1 MTVNTC
7 PYCAQPNP
15 AQATACASCGNP
27 LHEKLLPGT
36 TLGNGRYRL
45 ERDLGQGGFGI
56 TYQAFDTNLHVPV
69 AIKEFFPSLDG
80 VHARRGMNNRV
91 VIPANAIQEFEKY
104 RQQTLTEARTLR
116 GLGAT
121 RNAAI
126 VKVQDLLEENNTAYI
141 VMEFLEGQTLG
152 SRIQVGKLLS
162 EPEAREM
169 LTQLLGALEQL
180 HQQGILHLD
189 IKPDNIV
196 LTETGPVLID
206 FGAYRSMQNA
216 SQRTSNALTHGY
228 APLEQYSVTTEL
240 KPSTDLYAL
249 GATFY
254 HALVGKVPTAASDR
268 IKHKFDPRDQLRQR
282 VSDPFA
288 VWLAASLEMNQNH
301 RPKSAATFGQSM
313 PSVKG
318 STDRT
323 VKTGPASRKKV
334 PAPISAT
341 LAMVTALGVFAGGY
355 WWLEQAKPKQALSP
369 SKPQVGPAQVVKPVL
384 MPKSETPPTQG
395 TARPQP
401 KMPTKPTASITA
413 TSTDTERAKLEAA
426 RKATQA
432 EAEKAKAAQVA
443 AEQAQAKADVQARQL
458 ELERKQ
464 LAAQQPQNAPAPTAA
479 AVAPKPESAPISV
492 AAKPRAQTTM
502 QPISKPV
509 APQAKPQV
517 ETRAE
522 PKPAPQAA
530 PKIEPRAEPQVTP
543 KPVEPIRAALPPAPA
558 NTLPLTVE
566 FGETFRIS
574 YPTGWTPRSNVRDGG
589 NDTRWNTPEQTVGVV
604 LVHVNPQ
611 PAETNL
617 QAITEALSR
626 NVGANR
632 SGYLQISSQQDTLA
646 GETGWRNEYQIK
658 NGQILTRGYTLA
670 AIHDNRLYVL
680 QLEAPFEQFATYW
693 PVFERVRNSFQYL

>member
-1 MTVNTC
+1 MNTC

-15 AQATACASCGNP
+15 VQATACASCGNP

-36 TLGNGRYRL
+36 MLGNGRYRL

-152 SRIQVGKLLS
+152 SRIQAGKPLS

-196 LTETGPVLID
+196 LTKTGPVLID

-216 SQRTSNALTHGY
+216 VQRTSNALTHGY
-228 APLEQYSVTTEL
+228 APLEQYSVTTDL

-268 IKHKFDPRDQLRQR
+268 IKNKFDPRDDLRQR

-288 VWLAASLEMNQNH
+288 VWLATSLEMNQNQ
-301 RPKSAATFGQSM
+301 RPKSAAVFQQNM

-318 STDRT
+318 NTDKT
-323 VKTGPASRKKV
+323 VKTGPSSRKKV

-341 LAMVTALGVFAGGY
+341 LALTVVVGAFAGGY
-355 WWLEQAKPKQALSP
+355 WWLEQAKPKP
-369 SKPQVGPAQVVKPVL
+369 PVNPNKPQVTANQVVKSVL
-384 MPKSETPPTQG
+384 LPTSETPPTQG
-395 TARPQP
+395 AAQPQP
-401 KMPTKPTASITA
+401 MTPTMPTKPTATIPA
-413 TSTDTERAKLEAA
+413 TSTETERAKLEAA

-432 EAEKAKAAQVA
+432 EAAKAKAAQVA
-443 AEQAQAKADVQARQL
+443 AEQAQAKADAQAKQL

-464 LAAQQPQNAPAPTAA
+464 LTAQQTQNAPVTTATP
-479 AVAPKPESAPISV
+479 VAPKPQPVTAQ
-492 AAKPRAQTTM
+492 PRAQTTT
-502 QPISKPV
+502 QPASKP
-509 APQAKPQV
+509 ATPQAKPRV
-517 ETRAE
+517 ETRIE
-522 PKPAPQAA
+522 PKPE
-530 PKIEPRAEPQVTP
+530 PKVEPRAEPQTATP
-543 KPVEPIRAALPPAPA
+543 KPVEPARVALPPAPA
-558 NTLPLTVE
+558 NTLPLTIE

-574 YPTGWTPRSNVRDGG
+574 YPTGWTPSSNARDDG
-589 NDTRWNTPEQTVGVV
+589 NDTRWSTPEQNVGVV

-611 PAETNL
+611 PNETNL
-617 QAITEALSR
+617 QSLTEALSR